1 MMIIY
6 DDDDDDDDED
16 EDDEDEDDEEMMMMM
31 MMMMRMMTTTGR
43 LAPSRR
49 AGAGDGEFHET
60 TGCPP
65 DGGCHLRGDFFQLE
79 VQLAHR
85 MRKKH
90 REKDEDFSREMLRF
104 GVVIVVVSIYMYM

>member
-1 MMIIY
+1 ML
-6 DDDDDDDDED
+6 DAWCL
-16 EDDEDEDDEEMMMMM
+16 MMMMM
-31 MMMMRMMTTTGR
+31 MMMMVMMMMMMMMTTTTTTGC
-43 LAPSRR
+43 LAPSGR
-49 AGAGDGEFHET
+49 AGAGDGEFHGP

-90 REKDEDFSREMLRF
+90 REKDEDVSSEMLRF
-104 GVVIVVVSIYMYM
+104 GVVIVVVSTYMYI